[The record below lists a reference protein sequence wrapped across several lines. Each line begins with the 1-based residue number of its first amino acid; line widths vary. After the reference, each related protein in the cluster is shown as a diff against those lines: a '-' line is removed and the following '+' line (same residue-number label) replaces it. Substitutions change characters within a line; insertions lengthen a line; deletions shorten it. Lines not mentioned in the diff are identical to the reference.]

1 MKRQRQ
7 SHLMTFKNFK
17 NYTDD
22 VRLLVDAHV
31 DIILI
36 LEKLGIDI
44 DTCMTLSPPTVLLID

>member
-1 MKRQRQ
+1 MN
-7 SHLMTFKNFK
+7 FKNFQ

-31 DIILI
+31 DVILI

-44 DTCMTLSPPTVLLID
+44 DTSMTLSPPTVLFID